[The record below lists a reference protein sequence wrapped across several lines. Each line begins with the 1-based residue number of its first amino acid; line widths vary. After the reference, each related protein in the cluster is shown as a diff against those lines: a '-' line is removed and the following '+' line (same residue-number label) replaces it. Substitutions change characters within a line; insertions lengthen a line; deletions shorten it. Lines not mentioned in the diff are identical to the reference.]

1 MIRIAAQTFSI
12 LFHPLFMLL
21 YMVLVL
27 LWSNPFSFGYRHI
40 VEADTLLII
49 LVMTTIVLP
58 ALAIFMMKMLGWV
71 QSFELPTRQERIA
84 PYLVCG
90 ILYLSLYLH
99 VSKASGFPPSIRV
112 AVLGTLLGLWLC
124 FFINNFIKV
133 SVHASGVGGLVA
145 MVGLTGIMYGSEAA
159 QIGLFL
165 GENLVLPLKLI
176 LYISIIIAGVTCTSR
191 IILQAHSPKEVYIG
205 FCVGIVSILVA
216 YLFTGQS

>member
-1 MIRIAAQTFSI
+1 MIRVAAQVFSI

-49 LVMTTIVLP
+49 LSMTTIVLP

-84 PYLVCG
+84 PYIVCG

-99 VSKASGFPPSIRV
+99 VSKAGSFPPSIRV
-112 AVLGTLLGLWLC
+112 AILGTLVGLWLC

-145 MVGLTGIMYGSEAA
+145 MVALTGMKYGAEAA

-176 LYISIIIAGVTCTSR
+176 LYICIIIAGLTCTSR
-191 IILQAHSPKEVYIG
+191 IILHAHTPREVYIG
-205 FCVGIVSILVA
+205 FCVGVSSITIA
-216 YLFTGQS
+216 YLYTG